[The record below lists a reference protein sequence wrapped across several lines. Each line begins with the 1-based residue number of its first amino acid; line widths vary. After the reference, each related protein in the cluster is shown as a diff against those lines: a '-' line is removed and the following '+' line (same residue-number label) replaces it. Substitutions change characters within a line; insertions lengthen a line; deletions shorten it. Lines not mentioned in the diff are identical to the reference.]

1 MKTLVGVFVTFLLS
15 LLINDAPAQF
25 FNVPKVIEN
34 KTNKRINDNI
44 DKGIDKALGETEKG
58 IKGDTTK
65 DNKTVKPAKENENKT
80 DQPKPTEFHQDQ
92 PSLQSY
98 SNYDFVAGYKV
109 ILFEDFSQDAV
120 GDFPAL

>member
-15 LLINDAPAQF
+15 LLIIDAPAQF

-80 DQPKPTEFHQDQ
+80 DKPKPTEFHQDQ

>member
-80 DQPKPTEFHQDQ
+80 DKPKPTEFHQDQ